1 MGVAY
6 YKIRGS
12 GGIGMRSLLVEPSP
26 DAYIDRLLQHIAATG
41 LVSWNDLNTLIR
53 HVQTLRGT
61 NRPS

>member
-1 MGVAY
+1 
-6 YKIRGS
+6 
-12 GGIGMRSLLVEPSP
+12 MRSLLVEPSP

-53 HVQTLRGT
+53 HVQTLRGS